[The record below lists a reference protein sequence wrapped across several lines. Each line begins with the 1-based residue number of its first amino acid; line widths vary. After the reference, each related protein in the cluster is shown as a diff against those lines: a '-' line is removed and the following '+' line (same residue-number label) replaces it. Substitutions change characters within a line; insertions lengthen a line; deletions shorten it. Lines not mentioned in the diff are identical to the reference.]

1 MLKQMPIESVLD
13 PGLVA
18 ESTKGSILEVLAV
31 CCHDA
36 RCTEKIF
43 SEEKQ
48 QLIDLKISRKLF
60 SPPTMEQC
68 GNDGAADAEM
78 DAVMREVEAWKE
90 LPASTIKAHIDSATN
105 IINAFSLMHYTAPR
119 QTASHTS
126 HGADVESLFS
136 LAKGLTYA
144 KILACADAIY

>member
-48 QLIDLKISRKLF
+48 QLIDLNQENSSRPQRWNSVATTVLQM
-60 SPPTMEQC
+60 PRW
-68 GNDGAADAEM
+68 
-78 DAVMREVEAWKE
+78 MR
-90 LPASTIKAHIDSATN
+90 
-105 IINAFSLMHYTAPR
+105 
-119 QTASHTS
+119 
-126 HGADVESLFS
+126 
-136 LAKGLTYA
+136 
-144 KILACADAIY
+144 